1 MLDIEPRQQQGEFL
15 AAIPGNDQSLVE
27 CDQRQGFADRP
38 QTGVA
43 LDVAITIIEQLEV
56 IDIDHDQSERLA
68 QFIRVAPGMIQFA
81 IEAAPVGKAGKAVEA
96 RQFLQMLIGDL
107 QLFLA
112 RRELARPYRRTR
124 PRVARTPPS
133 TVRRPRAPA
142 DRRGRSAW
150 RSVPAM
156 GSAAE

>member
-1 MLDIEPRQQQGEFL
+1 MLMVTMPHGDSACVINNSSIERRASSASATACSNIEPRQQQGEFL

-81 IEAAPVGKAGKAVEA
+81 IEAAPV
-96 RQFLQMLIGDL
+96 
-107 QLFLA
+107 
-112 RRELARPYRRTR
+112 ARPVR
-124 PRVARTPPS
+124 PSRLANS
-133 TVRRPRAPA
+133 
-142 DRRGRSAW
+142 SKC
-150 RSVPAM
+150 
-156 GSAAE
+156 